1 MELTGILQAGMTREE
16 VFTVESQ
23 HSAAHVG
30 SGSARVL
37 ATPWL
42 IAFME
47 RTARDLLAAVLPAGY
62 SSVGVHVD
70 IRHVA
75 PSPVGSRVR
84 SRVEVTAIEGMKVD
98 FTARL
103 WDEQELVGEGT
114 HQRVVIEEERFLRRV
129 ASKIAAYNRE

>member
-1 MELTGILQAGMTREE
+1 MQPMDFIQAGMTRED
-16 VFTVESQ
+16 VFKVESE

-37 ATPWL
+37 ATPWM

-47 RTARDLLAAVLPAGY
+47 RTARDLLGEVLPAGY

-70 IRHVA
+70 VRHLA
-75 PSPVGSRVR
+75 PSPIGSRVR
-84 SRVEVTAIEGMKVD
+84 SRVEVTAVQGVKVD
-98 FTARL
+98 FTVRL

-129 ASKIAAYNRE
+129 AGKIATQK